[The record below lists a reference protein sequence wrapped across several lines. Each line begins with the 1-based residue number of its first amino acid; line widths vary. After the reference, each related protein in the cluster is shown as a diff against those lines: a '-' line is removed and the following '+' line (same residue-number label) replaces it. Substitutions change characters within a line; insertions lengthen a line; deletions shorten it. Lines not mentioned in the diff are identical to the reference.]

1 MLRASLIIKLVV
13 REELFEA
20 VKIETVLNV
29 VHINLAEEVMVFQ
42 IAEPRDPP
50 SLGII

>member
-20 VKIETVLNV
+20 VKVEAVLDV
-29 VHINLAEEVMVFQ
+29 VHIDLAEEVMVFQ
-42 IAEPRDPP
+42 IAEPRDPT
-50 SLGII
+50 SFGII